1 MTEHTGLSDTS
12 SAPATLADLPVGQA
26 GVVVALD
33 LRGAERR
40 RLLDLG
46 LVPGTVVVAE
56 MRSPLGDPV
65 AYRVRGASV
74 ALRAAQARKIQITY
88 PDNITPDIEANRCK
102 KHLYSPNLKRSQP
115 VALRAPCAATC
126 RGGPTQ

>member
-1 MTEHTGLSDTS
+1 MTDHTALSSTS

-26 GVVVALD
+26 GVVITLH

-74 ALRAAQARKIQITY
+74 ALRRAQAQQIEIALSEYTA
-88 PDNITPDIEANRCK
+88 PDIEA
-102 KHLYSPNLKRSQP
+102 S
-115 VALRAPCAATC
+115 
-126 RGGPTQ
+126 

>member
-1 MTEHTGLSDTS
+1 MNCNLTS
-12 SAPATLADLPVGQA
+12 SSELSPAPATLADLPIGA
-26 GVVVALD
+26 TGVVTELT

-74 ALRAAQARKIQITY
+74 ALRREQARQIQITY
-88 PDNITPDIEANRCK
+88 PENMAPDIEE
-102 KHLYSPNLKRSQP
+102 
-115 VALRAPCAATC
+115 T
-126 RGGPTQ
+126 